1 MPSSKPGRA
10 EPSWLVVIL
19 LLVLFW
25 PAGLYLL
32 YRKFSVPP
40 FGRGG
45 VVFLLIGLAFTGIA
59 ALDILKRTIGWPPF
73 RGDVGFLL
81 SSPVYTAV
89 ALAAGLLCFVA
100 AGLLLQRRRHY
111 RLYAP
116 FLLGHVTTSLDAV
129 ADALSRDY
137 LRVCRDL
144 QRLINTGCLSSAYID
159 HTHRLFVFSRQW
171 LASPPPPPS
180 SAGSEDESEDT
191 GSEDSDTARLLEQ
204 IRERGGKIQ
213 NPRLSNRILQ
223 IEGLCGKIFEV
234 VASQPEKQ
242 PQIRAFMQYYP
253 PAALRLLDTYSRLE
267 SQNVHGETIDKTMRD
282 VEEMAD
288 TLAEAFKK
296 QLDQLF
302 SGEALDVSAEIKVM
316 ETMLRRDGLLEDDN
330 PFSPPGPHE

>member
-1 MPSSKPGRA
+1 MPSSKSGRA
-10 EPSWLVVIL
+10 DPSWLAVIL

-45 VVFLLIGLAFTGIA
+45 VVFLLIGFAFTGIA
-59 ALDILKRTIGWPPF
+59 ALDILKRATGWPPV
-73 RGDVGFLL
+73 RGDAGFLL

-100 AGLLLQRRRHY
+100 AGLLLQRRRDY
-111 RLYAP
+111 RLYTP

-171 LASPPPPPS
+171 LASPPPPPA
-180 SAGSEDESEDT
+180 AGSEDEPEEAVP
-191 GSEDSDTARLLEQ
+191 GNAGAARLLDQ
-204 IRERGGKIQ
+204 IRERAGKIR

-234 VASQPEKQ
+234 VTSQPEKQ
-242 PQIRAFMQYYP
+242 PQIRAFMQYYL

-267 SQNVHGETIDKTMRD
+267 SQQVHGDTIDKTMRD

-316 ETMLRRDGLLEDDN
+316 ETMLRRDGLLEDH
-330 PFSPPGPHE
+330 PFSPPD